1 MDYVKPQD
9 IADCMVAAGASKVSL
24 PTKDLLIRGALAGA
38 YLGVATSM
46 AVGATLQTGQP
57 IVGALVFPFGLCLVI
72 LLGTELITG
81 SFALLPCATV
91 AGKQGAGLGPVLRNW
106 GWVFL
111 GNLLGSV
118 AYGAL
123 LAIALTMSGAG
134 DIAPAGKKLVEM
146 AQAKTTGY
154 AAYGM
159 AGMITVF
166 TKAILCNWLVSL
178 AVVMAFSATS
188 VVGKIVAMWGPVTLF
203 FSQGFEHSVVNM
215 FVIPIGMMM
224 GANVSL
230 QDWWLWNQLPVTAGN
245 LIGGLVF
252 TGLALYLSHR
262 PQPVKETRTIDR
274 LPEPE
279 LVSATATVATAR

>member
-9 IADCMVAAGASKVSL
+9 IAGCMVAAGVSKLHL
-24 PTKDLLIRGALAGA
+24 PIKDLLIRGALAGA

-91 AGKQGAGLGPVLRNW
+91 AGEQGAEWGRVLRNW
-106 GWVFL
+106 SWVFL

-123 LAIALTMSGAG
+123 LAIALTMNGAG
-134 DIAPAGKKLVEM
+134 DIAPVGKKLVEI
-146 AQAKTTGY
+146 AQLKTTGY

-159 AGMITVF
+159 AGMVTVF

-188 VVGKIVAMWGPVTLF
+188 VVGKIVAIWGPVTLF

-215 FVIPIGMMM
+215 FVIPVGMIM
-224 GANVSL
+224 GANVSV

-245 LIGGLVF
+245 LVGGLLF

-262 PQPVKETRTIDR
+262 PQPVNETRVLDR
-274 LPEPE
+274 LAEPE
-279 LVSATATVATAR
+279 LIRGPAPVR

>member
-9 IADCMVAAGASKVSL
+9 IVGSMVNAGALKVNL
-24 PTKDLLIRGALAGA
+24 PVKHLLIRGALAGA
-38 YLGVATSM
+38 YLAVATSM
-46 AVGATLQTGQP
+46 AVGAAIQTGQP

-72 LLGTELITG
+72 LLGTELVTG

-91 AGKQGAGLGPVLRNW
+91 AGKSGAEMGRVLQNW

-123 LAIALTMSGAG
+123 LTIALTMDGAG
-134 DIAPAGKKLVEM
+134 EIAPVGKKLIDM
-146 AQAKTTGY
+146 AQVKTTGY

-159 AGMITVF
+159 AGMVTVF

-188 VVGKIVAMWGPVTLF
+188 VVGKMLALWGPVMLF
-203 FSQGFEHSVVNM
+203 YSQGFEHAVVNM
-215 FVIPIGMMM
+215 FVIPIGMML

-245 LIGGLVF
+245 LVGGMLF
-252 TGLALYLSHR
+252 TGLALYMSHR
-262 PQPVKETRTIDR
+262 PEAEEEGVRIRER
-274 LPEPE
+274 E
-279 LVSATATVATAR
+279 LANVQTSAVASLR

>member
-9 IADCMVAAGASKVSL
+9 IAGCMVAAGASKVSL
-24 PTKDLLIRGALAGA
+24 PIKDLLIRGALAGA

-91 AGKQGAGLGPVLRNW
+91 AGKQGAELGRVLRNW

-134 DIAPAGKKLVEM
+134 DIAPVGKKLVEM
-146 AQAKTTGY
+146 AQVKTTGY

-159 AGMITVF
+159 AGMVTVF

-188 VVGKIVAMWGPVTLF
+188 VVGKIVAIWGPVTLF

-215 FVIPIGMMM
+215 FVIPIGIMM
-224 GANVSL
+224 GANISL

-245 LIGGLVF
+245 LVGGLVF

-262 PQPVKETRTIDR
+262 PQPVNETRTIDR
-274 LPEPE
+274 LAEPE
-279 LVSATATVATAR
+279 LVSAPATAR